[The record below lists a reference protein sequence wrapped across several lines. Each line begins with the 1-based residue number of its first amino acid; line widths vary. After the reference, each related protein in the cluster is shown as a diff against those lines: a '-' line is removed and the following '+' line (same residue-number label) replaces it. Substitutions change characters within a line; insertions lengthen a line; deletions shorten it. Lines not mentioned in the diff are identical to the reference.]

1 MTDNILTVKQYLKK
15 TFNVSEEDIENNFE
29 IPVDLDSIN
38 WKMYILKGFL
48 INWNISFGIALKR
61 FLLSNFAFWI
71 EVHDELSNFVE
82 L

>member
-38 WKMYILKGFL
+38 
-48 INWNISFGIALKR
+48 
-61 FLLSNFAFWI
+61 
-71 EVHDELSNFVE
+71 
-82 L
+82 